1 MLGPKRF
8 TQVTPSAFA
17 HERQGLQLVR
27 EALPDRDPY
36 HLWTS
41 ALLFQG
47 PRAYEI
53 DGIAIG
59 THCIYLLELKAYSGR
74 IEGDLYDW
82 YLVSGRARHYRE
94 GPWELADR
102 KAKVLKTLLRKHL
115 RDVPYVQPLIFIHG
129 QDVEL
134 ALSGN
139 GDRSVVVGQQE
150 LQAALIRGQFP
161 GCPKRSPRVIDPRQ
175 AQETRQAIAHI
186 GLKQSERNR
195 RVGPY
200 QLQKLIEEGSDYQ
213 DYLASQTLA
222 AGGQRK
228 IRLRVFVETPSQG
241 ATRRKRQRELA
252 EREEV
257 LLAEVG
263 RHPNI
268 LTGYPGLDSER
279 GWAVPLEHLPN
290 ALPLDVWV
298 KEHPSETLDERARLF
313 GQLCSAVSFC
323 HDRKIVH
330 RRIEP
335 KNVLVAPGPGGP
347 ELRLKNFQRAKQGK
361 GSDLSQRG
369 TTTRGEETALI
380 YRAPEVLGDAS
391 AAGILSDVYSLGA
404 IAYLLF
410 AGKPPASDM
419 QELWNRLQFEECLR
433 LDADADGVPGGIS
446 NAVAFATSTKP
457 KDRWASA
464 HEFHLA
470 VLEEL
475 DFARSEDSDEPSE
488 TVDPLLLKPGD
499 ELGEFL
505 IEQRIGEG
513 ATSVAYLVRY
523 QGALRV
529 LKVARDDEAAEFL
542 QEERRTLD
550 RLSDERIVKVLDAP
564 TLLDHYALVLDRAA
578 ELTLARYIR
587 ENGSCGLEF
596 TERWGRTLLEALIHL
611 EERTVQHRD
620 LKPAN
625 LGLGL
630 AGQKKER
637 ELFVFDF
644 SHSHLDPK
652 NVSAGTDPYRDPW
665 VVTRGRWDQLADRY
679 AAAVILYEMITGTR
693 PPIPRPTASE
703 VAFAP
708 DALYD
713 ACRAP
718 LTKFF
723 GRAFTAKAKDRF
735 QTAEEMLSAWR
746 EAFREAQ
753 APSLDVAAV
762 SWDKAE
768 PETSV
773 LALPISGAA
782 KDGLERNNV
791 RTAQDLAG
799 LRLRVL
805 RGVGHTV
812 LGEIQQAAETLREHF
827 EFSPMG
833 PEVPFFVG
841 YPADETNL
849 LDVASDPTAGLG
861 LTEGDQLELQSL
873 VRLDEDL
880 ALELAEL
887 GYETLSDVASSPD
900 VAFPDPQ
907 GQHLRE
913 VLAARAELLG
923 GREPGTLEEWAE
935 RIEVALKRIRLKKQ
949 RAALRQLFGLDPTEG
964 FGPAEAPSQLRLAEI
979 LGLAQPQLSRWS
991 SKLRQH
997 LFEDRQ
1003 LVLFSGELEALVDSM
1018 GGARPLADV
1027 ARAFLDNVRAVQG
1040 VELAEPAE
1048 EDLRLAAVLV
1058 RVAAEVALLH
1068 EDRRLHRRQVRDEG
1082 EVLETVP
1089 HLWRALRELGR
1100 EADRLADSRPLRSVQ
1115 ACRAQ
1120 MGDAISKL
1128 EILELV
1134 RQGTPVDSELLSQ
1147 PDSFWVD
1154 VGVALSERAA
1164 LSRRGEIYPRG
1175 LAPGRLIDLLVP
1187 SLPSE
1192 LTPEELQRLARSR
1205 YPAAEALPDRP
1216 ELDRL
1221 LEGTSLVWA
1230 EDRDK
1235 YCRGGFALSTAMF
1248 TGGRSTTPHEL
1259 RGVRV
1264 GGSVDERALDRR
1276 LLKER
1281 LETDGRRQ
1289 ELRILMVRARHADRL
1304 VSVLQQILRR
1314 GTEEEPRVVS
1324 VDEALI
1330 GTLEERA
1337 SELAPDAWNRLLS
1350 ADAAGPVGGADWQAL
1365 RQFAEQVAGVWL
1377 QALVAEQGKRPLI
1390 LRDLGTVAHLRL
1402 ERFLARLL
1410 EAAGRTGDLGA
1421 VFVVCPQSRRYLE
1434 PFLLDVLPV
1443 PTTPGQAL
1451 RVSGDWVEALAEVNA

>member
-1 MLGPKRF
+1 LLGPKRF

-17 HERQGLQLVR
+17 HERHGLQLVR
-27 EALPDRDPY
+27 ESLPDRDPY

-82 YLVSGRARHYRE
+82 YLARGSARHYRE

-115 RDVPYVQPLIFIHG
+115 HDVPYIQPLIFLHG
-129 QDVEL
+129 QDVKL
-134 ALSGN
+134 ALTGQGN
-139 GDRSVVVGQQE
+139 RSVVVGPQE
-150 LQAALIRGQFP
+150 LQAALIRGKYP
-161 GCPKRSPRVIDPRQ
+161 GCPGRSPRLIDPRA
-175 AQETRQAIAHI
+175 AQQIRAAMGHI

-195 RVGPY
+195 RIGPY
-200 QLQKLIEEGSDYQ
+200 QLEKLIEEGGDYQ

-222 AGGQRK
+222 AGGKREY
-228 IRLRVFVETPSQG
+228 RLRIFVETPSLS
-241 ATRRKRQRELA
+241 AARRRRQRQLA

-268 LTGYPGLDSER
+268 LTGYPGLDSDR
-279 GWAVPLEHLPN
+279 GWAVPLEHFPN
-290 ALPLDVWV
+290 ALPLDVWI
-298 KEHPSETLDERARLF
+298 KEHPSESLEQRARLF
-313 GQLCSAVSFC
+313 GQLCSAVSYC

-361 GSDLSQRG
+361 GSDFSQRG

-380 YRAPEVLGDAS
+380 YRAPEVLADAS
-391 AAGILSDVYSLGA
+391 SANILSDVYSLGA
-404 IAYLLF
+404 VAYLLF
-410 AGKPPASDM
+410 AGKPPAQDM
-419 QELWNRLQFEECLR
+419 QELWDRLQFEDCLR
-433 LDADADGVPGGIS
+433 LDADADGVPTGICQ
-446 NAVAFATSTKP
+446 AVAFATSANR
-457 KDRWASA
+457 KDRSWASA

-475 DFARSEDSDEPSE
+475 DFARQEDSDEPTE
-488 TVDPLLLKPGD
+488 TADPLLLKAGD

-505 IEQRIGEG
+505 IEKPIGEG

-523 QGALRV
+523 QGARRV
-529 LKVARDDEAAEFL
+529 LKVSRDDEAAEFL
-542 QEERRTLD
+542 QEERRTLSQLD
-550 RLSDERIVKVLDAP
+550 DERVVKVLDAP
-564 TLLDHYALVLDRAA
+564 VLLDHYALVLDKAA
-578 ELTLARYIR
+578 DLTLSRYLR

-611 EERTVQHRD
+611 EERSILHRD

-665 VVTRGRWDQLADRY
+665 VMTRGRWDRPADRY
-679 AAAVILYEMITGTR
+679 SAAVILYEMITGTR
-693 PPIPRPTASE
+693 PPIPRPTAGE
-703 VAFAP
+703 VSFAS

-723 GRAFTAKAKDRF
+723 RRAFVGKATERF
-735 QTAEEMLSAWR
+735 QSADQMLAAWR
-746 EAFREAQ
+746 QAFREAK
-753 APSLDVAAV
+753 APSPEVAAI
-762 SWDKAE
+762 SWESSK
-768 PETSV
+768 PGTSV

-782 KDGLERNNV
+782 KNGLERNGV
-791 RTAQDLAG
+791 RTAGDLAK
-799 LRLRVL
+799 LRLKVL
-805 RGVGHTV
+805 RGVGHAV
-812 LGEIQQAAETLREHF
+812 LGEIHGAAETLREHF
-827 EFSPMG
+827 EFSPIG

-841 YPADETNL
+841 YPIDETNL
-849 LDVASDPTAGLG
+849 LDVACDPTAGLG
-861 LTEGDQLELQSL
+861 IEQGAQLELNTL
-873 VRLDEDL
+873 VKLDEDL
-880 ALELAEL
+880 ALDLAEQ
-887 GYETLSDVASSPD
+887 GYETLTDVANSPD
-900 VAFPDPQ
+900 VAFPESE

-913 VLAARAELLG
+913 VLTARAELLG
-923 GREPGTLEEWAE
+923 GREPGTLDGWIE
-935 RIEVALKRIRLKKQ
+935 RIEVGFKRVRLKKH
-949 RAALRQLFGLDPTEG
+949 RAVLRQLFGLDPTEG
-964 FGPAEAPSQLRLAEI
+964 FGPCEAPSQLRLAE
-979 LGLAQPQLSRWS
+979 LLDLAQPHLSRWS

-1003 LVLFSGELEALVDSM
+1003 LVLLARELEALVDSL

-1027 ARAFLDNVRAVQG
+1027 ARAYLDASRAVEG
-1040 VELAEPAE
+1040 VEFAEPPD
-1048 EDLRLAAVLV
+1048 EDLRQSAVLV
-1058 RVAAEVALLH
+1058 RVASEVALLD
-1068 EDRRLHRRQVRDEG
+1068 EDRRLQRRQVRDEG
-1082 EVLETVP
+1082 EILETVP

-1100 EADRLADSRPLRSVQ
+1100 EADRLADSKPLRSVQ

-1120 MGDAISKL
+1120 LGDALVKL
-1128 EILELV
+1128 EIHELV
-1134 RQGTPVDSELLSQ
+1134 RHGTPLDSELLSQ

-1154 VGVALSERAA
+1154 VGVSLSDHAA
-1164 LSRRGEIYPRG
+1164 LSRRGEVYPSG
-1175 LAPGRLIDLLVP
+1175 LEPGRLIDLLVP

-1192 LTPEELQRLARSR
+1192 LSPSELQRLARTR
-1205 YPAAEALPDRP
+1205 YPAAKGLPDRP

-1221 LEGTSLVWA
+1221 LEGTSLAWA
-1230 EDRDK
+1230 EDREK
-1235 YCRGGFALSTAMF
+1235 YCRAGMGLATAHF
-1248 TGGRSTTPHEL
+1248 TGSRTTTPREQ
-1259 RGVRV
+1259 RGVRA
-1264 GGSVDERALDRR
+1264 GHIDEKALDRR
-1276 LLKER
+1276 LLRER

-1289 ELRILMVRARHADRL
+1289 ELRVLMVRASHADRL
-1304 VSVLQQILRR
+1304 VPVLEQILRR
-1314 GTEEEPRVVS
+1314 GTGEEPAVVS
-1324 VDEALI
+1324 VDQALI
-1330 GTLEERA
+1330 AGLEERA
-1337 SELAPDAWNRLLS
+1337 AELAPDAWDRLLG
-1350 ADAAGPVGGADWQAL
+1350 ADAAGPAGGADWQAL
-1365 RQFAEQVAGVWL
+1365 RQFAEQAATTWLEKLVAG
-1377 QALVAEQGKRPLI
+1377 QGKRPLI
-1390 LRDLGTVAHLRL
+1390 LRDLGAVVHLRL
-1402 ERFLARLL
+1402 ECFVANLI
-1410 EAAGRTGDLGA
+1410 EAAGARGDLGA
-1421 VFVVCPQSRRYLE
+1421 VFMVCPQSRRYPDPL
-1434 PFLLDVLPV
+1434 LLDVLPV

-1451 RVSGDWVEALAEVNA
+1451 RVPGKWVEELTKVNA